1 VSVTS
6 AATQVDPAVAELI
19 EQTRASRVERL
30 GGRRLLTV
38 LAFGLAFLV
47 TALTMAV
54 QFGSDRQVDGAQVL
68 VFVIAYALAS
78 RVAFEISTGWA
89 LPTQLVLVP
98 MLFALPAGLVPLVVA
113 AGFVTAWL
121 VRDRQFDAER
131 VFLRLA
137 NSWYAIGPAL
147 VIWAAGEPGPSLAA
161 LPVLAAALAA
171 QFTLDFASAAGMD
184 RIARGTPIRP
194 QLPYMARAWVVD
206 LALTPVGLLAAIAA
220 AENDAAMVLLLPLLG
235 LLSVFARERKA
246 RVDAALELSSAYRG
260 TAFLLGDV
268 IEADDAYTG
277 SHSRDVV
284 SLAVA
289 VADHLGH
296 DPGAK
301 RRVEL
306 AALLHDVGK
315 IRVPNEIIN
324 KAGPLDDDEWAV
336 MKQHTVEGQR
346 MLERVGGL
354 LATVGDIVRSCH
366 ERWDGDGYPDGL
378 AGDAIPVEG
387 RIVCACDAFNAMTT
401 DRAYRKALTLED
413 AKAELVRC
421 AGTHFDPAVVDALL
435 AVA

>member
-1 VSVTS
+1 MTS
-6 AATQVDPAVAELI
+6 AATHVDPAVVELI
-19 EQTRASRVERL
+19 EATRASRLARL

-38 LAFGLAFLV
+38 VGFGATFLV
-47 TALTMAV
+47 VAVAMAV
-54 QFGSDRQVDGAQVL
+54 LLPSDREVGAAQLL
-68 VFVIAYALAS
+68 VFVAAYALAS

-89 LPTQLVLVP
+89 VPTQLVLVP
-98 MLFALPAGLVPLVVA
+98 MLFALPPGLVPLAVA
-113 AGFVTAWL
+113 GGFVTAWL
-121 VRDRQFDAER
+121 VHDRQLDVER

-147 VIWAAGEPGPSLAA
+147 MIWAAGEPAASLSALLVLAVA
-161 LPVLAAALAA
+161 LPA
-171 QFTLDFASAAGMD
+171 QFGLEFASVAGCD

-194 QLPYMARAWVVD
+194 QLPFVARAWAVD

-220 AENDAAMVLLLPLLG
+220 AEVDGAIVLLLPLLG

-246 RVDAALELSSAYRG
+246 RLDAALELSSAYRG

-268 IEADDAYTG
+268 IAADDAYTG

-284 SLAVA
+284 SLSLEVA
-289 VADHLGH
+289 KHLRL
-296 DPGAK
+296 DAQAQ

-354 LATVGDIVRSCH
+354 LAAVGEIVRSCH
-366 ERWDGDGYPDGL
+366 ERWDGAGYPDGL
-378 AGDAIPVEG
+378 AGEAIPIEA

-401 DRAYRKALTLED
+401 DRSYRKGMSLED
-413 AKAELVRC
+413 AKAELGRC

-435 AVA
+435 AVS

>member
-1 VSVTS
+1 VTS

-19 EQTRASRVERL
+19 EASRASRASRL
-30 GGRRLLTV
+30 GGRRLWTV
-38 LAFGLAFLV
+38 AGLGGAFLV
-47 TALTMAV
+47 VALTMAALV
-54 QFGSDRQVDGAQVL
+54 PAGEAPAAGDVVTLVL
-68 VFVIAYALAS
+68 AYALAS
-78 RVAFEISTGWA
+78 RVAFEISSGWA
-89 LPTQLVLVP
+89 VSTQLVLVP
-98 MLFALPAGLVPLVVA
+98 MLFVLPPGLVPLTVA
-113 AGFVTAWL
+113 AGL
-121 VRDRQFDAER
+121 VLGRLVHDRRLDPER
-131 VFLRLA
+131 AFIHLV
-137 NSWYAIGPAL
+137 NSWHSVGPAL
-147 VIWAAGEPGPSLAA
+147 VVAALGQPEPELAA
-161 LPVLAAALAA
+161 LLVLLPALGA
-171 QFTLDFASAAGMD
+171 QIVFDFASSAGCD
-184 RIARGTPIRP
+184 FLVRGISPRA

-220 AENDAAMVLLLPLLG
+220 AEAHGAIVLLLPLLA

-284 SLAVA
+284 SLSLSVA
-289 VADHLGH
+289 RHLRLDGQ
-296 DPGAK
+296 AQ

-354 LATVGDIVRSCH
+354 LANVGDIVRSCH
-366 ERWDGDGYPDGL
+366 ERWDGAGYPDGL
-378 AGDAIPVEG
+378 AGEDIPVEA

-401 DRAYRKALTLED
+401 DRSYRQALSPED
-413 AKAELVRC
+413 GKSELARC
-421 AGTHFDPAVVDALL
+421 SGTQFDPAVVDALL